1 MSNGKQFFSTADIA
15 RLLSI
20 DVSTVKRWTDSGK
33 LQCYRTLGGHRR
45 FRFDQVQA
53 LIARSATDADLGNEH
68 S

>member
-45 FRFDQVQA
+45 FRFDQVQG
-53 LIARSATDADLGNEH
+53 LIARSATDADPGNEH
-68 S
+68 P